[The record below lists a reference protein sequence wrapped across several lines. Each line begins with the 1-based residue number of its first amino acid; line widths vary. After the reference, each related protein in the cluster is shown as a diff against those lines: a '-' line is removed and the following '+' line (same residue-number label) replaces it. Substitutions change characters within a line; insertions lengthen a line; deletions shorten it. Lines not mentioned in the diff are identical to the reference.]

1 MALQRSRAPPP
12 RGVLL
17 KVVLSLFS
25 VLDVGFWNLGW
36 EIERGLSLWDFCL
49 IRLPFK
55 LRPSRCLCLALVQ
68 GPWVGGASSRR
79 LFLEDGLDGGNSALA
94 IGF

>member
-17 KVVLSLFS
+17 KAVLSLFS

-36 EIERGLSLWDFCL
+36 EIEREGVYRRQLLSNYFGNHFAGW
-49 IRLPFK
+49 
-55 LRPSRCLCLALVQ
+55 
-68 GPWVGGASSRR
+68 GG
-79 LFLEDGLDGGNSALA
+79 GG
-94 IGF
+94 F